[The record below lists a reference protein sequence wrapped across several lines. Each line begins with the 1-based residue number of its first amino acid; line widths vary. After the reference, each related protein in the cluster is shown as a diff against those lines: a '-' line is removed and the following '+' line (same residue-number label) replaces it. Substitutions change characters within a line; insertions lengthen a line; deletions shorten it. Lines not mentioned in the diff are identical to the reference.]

1 MNFTVYS
8 KEGCDYCERIKTVL
22 RLTGSTYVVYN
33 LGEDFTKE
41 EFIAEFGEGATFPQV
56 SCDGKKLGGSVETVK
71 FLREQQRVACSTKYF
86 QHPFRSRGGTH
97 LKGR

>member
-8 KEGCDYCERIKTVL
+8 KKGCDYCERIKTVL

-41 EFIAEFGEGATFPQV
+41 EFIAEFGEGSTFPQV
-56 SCDGKKLGGSVETVK
+56 SCDGKKIGGSVETVK
-71 FLREQQRVACSTKYF
+71 FLKEQQKVA
-86 QHPFRSRGGTH
+86 
-97 LKGR
+97 

>member
-41 EFIAEFGEGATFPQV
+41 EFISEFGEGNHIP
-56 SCDGKKLGGSVETVK
+56 SSIM
-71 FLREQQRVACSTKYF
+71 
-86 QHPFRSRGGTH
+86 
-97 LKGR
+97 

>member
-8 KEGCDYCERIKTVL
+8 RKGCDYCERIKTVL

-33 LGEDFTKE
+33 LGEDFTRE
-41 EFIAEFGEGATFPQV
+41 EFIAEFGEGSTFPQV

-71 FLREQQRVACSTKYF
+71 FLKEQQRVA
-86 QHPFRSRGGTH
+86 
-97 LKGR
+97 

>member
-8 KEGCDYCERIKTVL
+8 RKGCDYCERIKTVL
-22 RLTGSTYVVYN
+22 RLTGCTYVVYN
-33 LGEDFTKE
+33 LGEDFTRE

-71 FLREQQRVACSTKYF
+71 FLREQQKVA
-86 QHPFRSRGGTH
+86 
-97 LKGR
+97 

>member
-33 LGEDFTKE
+33 LGEDFTRE

-56 SCDGKKLGGSVETVK
+56 SCDGKKIGGSVESVK
-71 FLREQQRVACSTKYF
+71 FLREQQKVA
-86 QHPFRSRGGTH
+86 
-97 LKGR
+97 

>member
-8 KEGCDYCERIKTVL
+8 REGCGHCDRIKTVL
-22 RLTGSTYVVYN
+22 RLTGCTYVVYN
-33 LGEDFTKE
+33 LGEDFTRE

-71 FLREQQRVACSTKYF
+71 FLREQQKVA
-86 QHPFRSRGGTH
+86 
-97 LKGR
+97 

>member
-33 LGEDFTKE
+33 LEEDFTKE
-41 EFIAEFGEGATFPQV
+41 EFIAEFGKGSTFPQV
-56 SCDGKKLGGSVETVK
+56 SCEGKKIGGSIETIQ
-71 FLREQQRVACSTKYF
+71 FLKEKRVIAS
-86 QHPFRSRGGTH
+86 
-97 LKGR
+97 

>member
-33 LGEDFTKE
+33 LGEDFTRE
-41 EFIAEFGEGATFPQV
+41 EFIAEFGEGSTFPQV
-56 SCDGKKLGGSVETVK
+56 SCDGKKIGGSIETVK
-71 FLREQQRVACSTKYF
+71 FLREQQRVA
-86 QHPFRSRGGTH
+86 
-97 LKGR
+97 